1 MELVKYNSREEMIAV
16 YRMVKQRKKEWQQ
29 QCLLEYQKSKDLVK

>member
-1 MELVKYNSREEMIAV
+1 MIAV